1 MLLLT
6 GYSWVAFSMFRASSI
21 TPDGVEICIF
31 KIVTNLPCPACGST
45 RAVVSIFRGEFLPAL
60 LLNPLGY
67 IIVIAMVT
75 LPFWLLFDT
84 IWRKDSLL
92 KFYIK
97 FESVFRRKAVV
108 IFAIV
113 LLLANWIWNI
123 VKEFS

>member
-1 MLLLT
+1 
-6 GYSWVAFSMFRASSI
+6 
-21 TPDGVEICIF
+21 
-31 KIVTNLPCPACGST
+31 
-45 RAVVSIFRGEFLPAL
+45 LPAL